1 MLKNDQRKTKVLID
15 NEDENDKREI
25 LFNIH
30 LESNSSVG
38 SLDSYEPD

>member
-25 LFNIH
+25 LSNIH